1 MVTEHAIVR
10 GLVLDGNRSPVAMTQ
25 PVIIARTDKQF
36 IPGLLQD
43 LSNSPATLSSS
54 LAQTRD
60 SSGVL
65 KLFQPVHRVFQ
76 IAVLQMDCD
85 SFGAPRLDPTKIDSL
100 GLVVRRISVD
110 TPNTIERW
118 SKQDSKIAGWVSCT
132 DAELDMDPDPARRR
146 PVATSGNAIID
157 QHLPVPSSGYAPYS
171 ESFAPLFVAPPQ
183 LCKQIKATVL
193 YGLIPVTSV
202 EKSEVIPPPSYDP
215 TMVQQHMPYF
225 LQLSTSPVQSSS
237 LALANRVVT
246 YSSATDT
253 FTSSDPDADQSTVPD
268 ALTSL
273 INILRQLEFELNAFS
288 DNFSDGVALFQALN
302 QFTVQDSNGNVLA
315 NLGDFLKGA
324 AKILVDK
331 QDGSI
336 QMPDQWPRITDDQST
351 SIALLFQ
358 NAMESRVKD
367 LIAGEARY
375 EVQDPPRQYRLRAFV
390 RIKRPDGCPPVLLW
404 SAPSEP
410 FTIAPWYDSAG
421 LPPVKITL
429 PGIATL
435 KNLKPNVAFA
445 MPPELFNVLQKDAK
459 KTLKGQD
466 SSGGG
471 LGIAWICAFS
481 IPIITICAFI
491 VLNIFLSLFDLFF
504 QWMLF
509 IKICLP
515 IPVPKKK
522 RP

>member
-1 MVTEHAIVR
+1 
-10 GLVLDGNRSPVAMTQ
+10 
-25 PVIIARTDKQF
+25 
-36 IPGLLQD
+36 
-43 LSNSPATLSSS
+43 
-54 LAQTRD
+54 
-60 SSGVL
+60 
-65 KLFQPVHRVFQ
+65 
-76 IAVLQMDCD
+76 
-85 SFGAPRLDPTKIDSL
+85 
-100 GLVVRRISVD
+100 
-110 TPNTIERW
+110 
-118 SKQDSKIAGWVSCT
+118 
-132 DAELDMDPDPARRR
+132 
-146 PVATSGNAIID
+146 
-157 QHLPVPSSGYAPYS
+157 
-171 ESFAPLFVAPPQ
+171 
-183 LCKQIKATVL
+183 
-193 YGLIPVTSV
+193 VTSV